1 MLFNAL
7 CVFFRRQPGSK
18 LTTGLPVVCVICVCV
33 CNMCACVFGVCVRI
47 HIPTLVAHI
56 AFSSEQFHFLIIN
69 ARPISPIPARNRRP
83 VNLFSVQLLF
93 QSLYARCHLCVRS
106 SCFGIQV
113 VFKRHKIYK
122 EFFLL
127 DLLLLE
133 YHISVYIY
141 IVMIVCRAL

>member
-1 MLFNAL
+1 MMLFNAL

-69 ARPISPIPARNRRP
+69 AQSISPINDTRNRRQ
-83 VNLFSVQLLF
+83 LF
-93 QSLYARCHLCVRS
+93 LYAV
-106 SCFGIQV
+106 
-113 VFKRHKIYK
+113 
-122 EFFLL
+122 
-127 DLLLLE
+127 
-133 YHISVYIY
+133 
-141 IVMIVCRAL
+141 ALSIFIF